1 MSGNAIDS
9 WAIKDLG
16 RATITTFNKAG
27 EGTHTRQVRRVQ
39 VTAYDKQDELVA
51 CRILDEDAAATNEQV
66 SAAVARLQEDMIRQH
81 DNDQPEL

>member
-27 EGTHTRQVRRVQ
+27 EGTHTQQVRRVQ

-81 DNDQPEL
+81 DNDQPEV